1 MMAGLAGRFPRCG
14 YLPAGALLAGAFGRW
29 NGGDIVRV
37 RGTVK
42 GKSIAVDAPLDLPE
56 GQRVEVEVHPVMS
69 EPAAEQERAAE
80 MARWQG
86 MTEEEFEEVIATH
99 PKFEHIRR
107 ADEMRKALL
116 ERWGGP
122 LNLATQFIRE
132 DRER

>member
-1 MMAGLAGRFPRCG
+1 MK
-14 YLPAGALLAGAFGRW
+14 
-29 NGGDIVRV
+29 V

-69 EPAAEQERAAE
+69 ELAAAEQERAAE
-80 MARWQG
+80 MARWRG

-107 ADEMRKALL
+107 ADEIRNRLL